1 LRAAGVLAGRDG
13 IEPLRT
19 SAERLASSPV
29 RLEHAW
35 SLLELGA
42 ALHLG
47 GFSLEAREPL
57 AHARELAHLCGAER
71 TLARAT
77 ALLRASGGRPR
88 RIARTGIE
96 ALTPSERRVAALAA
110 EGYSNLEIAQQLIV
124 SVKTVEA
131 HLSRVYG
138 KLALPSTEA
147 PRQQLAEAF
156 ESVRR

>member
-1 LRAAGVLAGRDG
+1 MV
-13 IEPLRT
+13 
-19 SAERLASSPV
+19 
-29 RLEHAW
+29 
-35 SLLELGA
+35 ELGA
-42 ALHLG
+42 ALHSS

-147 PRQQLAEAF
+147 PRQQLADALK
-156 ESVRR
+156 SVRR